1 MNRAR
6 TIGELTFLENT
17 TMKARN
23 YTPEIKERAILML
36 IEVAND
42 YPLHGQPSK
51 SSVAGNF
58 LTVARDH
65 DIEKGWCIKK
75 HAD

>member
-1 MNRAR
+1 
-6 TIGELTFLENT
+6 
-17 TMKARN
+17 
-23 YTPEIKERAILML
+23 ML
-36 IEVAND
+36 IEAAND

>member
-1 MNRAR
+1 
-6 TIGELTFLENT
+6 
-17 TMKARN
+17 
-23 YTPEIKERAILML
+23 ML
-36 IEVAND
+36 IEAAND

-58 LTVARDH
+58 LTVACELG
-65 DIEKGWCIKK
+65 IEKGWCIKK